1 MIKVGFVGCGVGIE
15 HHLPALKR
23 VPDVQTLWFCDKIE
37 SQAQKAMKIWGKSCM
52 TGTDFDELLRKSTPD
67 VVHICTPPKTHAAL
81 TIKALETG
89 CHVLLEKPM
98 TTSIEDAERILET
111 RNKSKRMLCM
121 MHNHL
126 FDPPVLQVRRLVESG
141 ILGDLLYGE
150 GRYFLDM
157 DKMIK
162 EHVDRPEHWVYSLN
176 SRVAGES
183 TPHTIYLLQ
192 SFFGPAKELQLM
204 YDAACSSVKSE
215 LQHESFAI
223 QIRFAKALGRILM
236 IDRMPYGHFSID
248 LYGTHAAAHINMMDL
263 TYRIERIR
271 SGMPLAAARMGS
283 TVEQSLQGLGQT
295 FGNALKIITG
305 RLKRRPGHR
314 ALIQGFYQSI
324 RHCTAV
330 PVSGEEGRDTVR
342 TIGMLDDAMA
352 TLKSQ

>member
-1 MIKVGFVGCGVGIE
+1 
-15 HHLPALKR
+15 
-23 VPDVQTLWFCDKIE
+23 
-37 SQAQKAMKIWGKSCM
+37 MKIWGKSCM
-52 TGTDFDELLRKSTPD
+52 TGTDFDELLKKSTPD
-67 VVHICTPPKTHAAL
+67 IIHICTPPKTHATM
-81 TIKALETG
+81 TIKALEAG

-98 TTSIEDAERILET
+98 ATSIEDAERILET

-150 GRYFLDM
+150 GRYFLDT
-157 DKMIK
+157 DKMI
-162 EHVDRPEHWVYSLN
+162 EENMDRPEHWVHSLN
-176 SRVAGES
+176 SSIAGEY

-192 SFFGPAKELQLM
+192 SFFGPAKELQVM
-204 YDAACSSVKSE
+204 YDAAGSSGKAE

-248 LYGTHAAAHINMMDL
+248 LYGTHAAVYINMMDL

-271 SGMPLAAARMGS
+271 TGMPLAAARMGS
-283 TVEQSLQGLGQT
+283 TVEQSLQGLWQT

-314 ALIQGFYQSI
+314 ALIQSLYQSI
-324 RHCTAV
+324 HLGTAV
-330 PVSGEEGRDTVR
+330 PVPGEEGRDTVR
-342 TIGMLDDAMA
+342 TIGMLDNAIA
-352 TLKSQ
+352 AVKSL